1 MDRQFLN
8 ILAGESSHHR
18 FLFVCLFIFFC
29 FRFNTINLLP
39 VNTFHSLPLAKLSFE
54 TLLYFFFFITPLFL
68 SFKFQSCAFF
78 YFPLFL
84 FFAISFI
91 RFFLSI
97 LASSLFSS
105 RSFLLFTFLN
115 LFRQCGATNYQK
127 TSIYKVRHKCLTDSF
142 LTSVDICKI
151 VAYEFIISWQATVIY
166 LRLRRS
172 STISWKK
179 QPDPVRPDISW

>member
-18 FLFVCLFIFFC
+18 FLFVCLFSSAFVLTPLIC
-29 FRFNTINLLP
+29 FPF
-39 VNTFHSLPLAKLSFE
+39 NTFHSLPLAKLSFE
-54 TLLYFFFFITPLFL
+54 TLLSFLFFITTLFL
-68 SFKFQSCAFF
+68 SFKFQSCSFS
-78 YFPLFL
+78 YFPLFH

-151 VAYEFIISWQATVIY
+151 VAYEFIISWQATVIH

-172 STISWKK
+172 STISLKK
-179 QPDPVRPDISW
+179 QPDPVRSDIPW

>member
-18 FLFVCLFIFFC
+18 FLFVCLFSSAFVLTPSIC
-29 FRFNTINLLP
+29 FPF
-39 VNTFHSLPLAKLSFE
+39 NTFHSLPLAKLSFE
-54 TLLYFFFFITPLFL
+54 TLLSFLFFIATLFL

-78 YFPLFL
+78 YFPLFH

-151 VAYEFIISWQATVIY
+151 VAYEFIIS
-166 LRLRRS
+166 
-172 STISWKK
+172 
-179 QPDPVRPDISW
+179 